1 MRAAATTLIASAA
14 FAGAAC
20 GTDDTTDRR
29 PEQPSAERREERS
42 QPKQPARP
50 APSGR
55 RIFVERCGSCHTL
68 ADAGAT
74 GTVGPKLDDALK
86 GKDAAFIDQSIVDPN
101 AQVAEGFSEGIMPQD
116 YGEKLDDKQLAD
128 LVAYLLQATSR

>member
-68 ADAGAT
+68 ADAGTT
-74 GTVGPKLDDALK
+74 GTVGPNLD
-86 GKDAAFIDQSIVDPN
+86 
-101 AQVAEGFSEGIMPQD
+101 EHFSSHHMPQVGAIRD
-116 YGEKLDDKQLAD
+116 TIRRGPGRMPANRVRGRDARA
-128 LVAYLLQATSR
+128 VAKYVVRATRD